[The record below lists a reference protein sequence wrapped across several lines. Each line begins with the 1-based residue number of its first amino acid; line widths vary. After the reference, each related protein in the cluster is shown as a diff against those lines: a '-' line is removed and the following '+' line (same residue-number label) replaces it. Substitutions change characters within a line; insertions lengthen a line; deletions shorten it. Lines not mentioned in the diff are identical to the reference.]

1 MSMDRCIDEL
11 IWKINSDLAV
21 YYKIRQ
27 ISFEM
32 NTSDENHNIMDKDE
46 SDVVVP
52 FRSKNK
58 FINLLFMNT

>member
-1 MSMDRCIDEL
+1 
-11 IWKINSDLAV
+11 
-21 YYKIRQ
+21 
-27 ISFEM
+27 M
-32 NTSDENHNIMDKDE
+32 NTEDENHNIMDKDE